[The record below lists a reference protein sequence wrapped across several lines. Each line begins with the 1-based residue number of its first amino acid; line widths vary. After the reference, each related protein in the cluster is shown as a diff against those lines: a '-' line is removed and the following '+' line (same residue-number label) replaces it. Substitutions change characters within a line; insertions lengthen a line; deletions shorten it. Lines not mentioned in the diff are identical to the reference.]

1 MITNFHRKKVP
12 KEKETCKSLSIIIL
26 DSVIKECK
34 YEQCKYEQKKIKMDN
49 LIDYNLEKHLMSLVV
64 NPIMVNIM
72 MNVTN
77 NLLKT
82 KKVF

>member
-12 KEKETCKSLSIIIL
+12 KEKETCKSLLIIL